1 MSFADFIKTTVILCA
16 GAATTLAAV
25 TVLSAAAQHDPGA
38 STLAF
43 FWWAITAAVGAALGA
58 RSAATPAIARLLA
71 GAKTTNTP
79 PEPRPGLIMISR
91 LWLLLVLTLIAGVLG
106 VLWPQ
111 VPGIAAGFTIVSAL
125 SWRNQYAAVLA
136 VEGRD
141 GVRFYVD
148 RTSPWRPI
156 TLTRT
161 PGFKVYR
168 PTL

>member
-1 MSFADFIKTTVILCA
+1 MSFADFIKTTVLLCA

-25 TVLSAAAQHDPGA
+25 TVLSAAAEHDPGA
-38 STLAF
+38 ATITF
-43 FWWAITAAVGAALGA
+43 YWWALAAIVGLWLDA
-58 RSAATPAIARLLA
+58 RHSGSPAIARLLGRA
-71 GAKTTNTP
+71 RASTTV
-79 PEPRPGLIMISR
+79 PEQRPGLIMLSR
-91 LWLLLVLTLIAGVLG
+91 LWPVLVVTLLAGVLA
-106 VLWPQ
+106 VVTPEI
-111 VPGIAAGFTIVSAL
+111 PGIAAGFALLSAL
-125 SWRNQYAAVLA
+125 GWRRQYAAVLA

-161 PGFKVYR
+161 PGFKVFR

>member
-1 MSFADFIKTTVILCA
+1 MSFADFIKTTVLLCA

-25 TVLSAAAQHDPGA
+25 TVLSAAAEHDPGA
-38 STLAF
+38 ATITF
-43 FWWAITAAVGAALGA
+43 YWWAVAAIVGLWLDA
-58 RSAATPAIARLLA
+58 RHAGSPAIARLLGRA
-71 GAKTTNTP
+71 RASTTVP
-79 PEPRPGLIMISR
+79 
-91 LWLLLVLTLIAGVLG
+91 AGVLA
-106 VLWPQ
+106 VVTPEI
-111 VPGIAAGFTIVSAL
+111 PGIAAGFALLSAL
-125 SWRNQYAAVLA
+125 GWRRQYAAVLA

-161 PGFKVYR
+161 PGFKVFR